1 MVDTQS
7 LLHAPLF
14 IPCLVLAALL
24 LLTLLGFT
32 TALLRLRKRSGKEQ
46 PQGCEG
52 CRGAMPSSRIPSTP
66 SVPAAL
72 TVCPPGPVLVSNST
86 QGPDAPSGICKN
98 YREMPPSLPKEPGGS
113 GGRLPRYPLLTPV
126 GPHQPRLAPQP
137 PRP

>member
-46 PQGCEG
+46 PQGCGG

-113 GGRLPRYPLLTPV
+113 GG
-126 GPHQPRLAPQP
+126 
-137 PRP
+137 

>member
-1 MVDTQS
+1 MVEDPQS

-24 LLTLLGFT
+24 LLTLLAFT

-46 PQGCEG
+46 PQGCG
-52 CRGAMPSSRIPSTP
+52 GAMPCSCIPSTP
-66 SVPAAL
+66 SVPTAL

-86 QGPDAPSGICKN
+86 QGPDVPSGICKN

-113 GGRLPRYPLLTPV
+113 GGRLPPYPPLTPA
-126 GPHQPRLAPQP
+126 GPHQPHLAP
-137 PRP
+137 